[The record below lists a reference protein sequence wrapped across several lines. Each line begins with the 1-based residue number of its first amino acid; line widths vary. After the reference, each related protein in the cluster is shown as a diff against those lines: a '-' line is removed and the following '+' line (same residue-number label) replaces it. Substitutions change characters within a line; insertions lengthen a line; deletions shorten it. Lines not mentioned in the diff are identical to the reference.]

1 MDHATG
7 GGGGANHT
15 FSKKSKSNVNRFGP
29 RNRGGGG
36 MQMKFFNFFRKNLS
50 QKSTVLTKYQFFR
63 PSDNPSLKIHLS
75 FFANLSVNPN
85 SGRVDAKNW
94 GVDPLRG
101 GLPKSLFLRH

>member
-1 MDHATG
+1 
-7 GGGGANHT
+7 
-15 FSKKSKSNVNRFGP
+15 
-29 RNRGGGG
+29 
-36 MQMKFFNFFRKNLS
+36 MKFFNFFRKNLS

-94 GVDPLRG
+94 GVDPPQG
-101 GLPKSLFLRH
+101 GSAKIPVSASLTPNCAVIEILHCIIMESKFVYFFCVLFVLVCTLQ